1 MKNIIPICT
10 ECLLN
15 IDEIRRN
22 KEGLD
27 KLCCLDNSLNIFR
40 KLIKLV

>member
-1 MKNIIPICT
+1 MKNIIPICR

-22 KEGLD
+22 KKGLD
-27 KLCCLDNSLNIFR
+27 KLCCLDHS
-40 KLIKLV
+40 

>member
-1 MKNIIPICT
+1 MKNIIPICR

-22 KEGLD
+22 KKGLD
-27 KLCCLDNSLNIFR
+27 RLCCFPNSTKCFEY
-40 KLIKLV
+40 V